1 MAIELSASF
10 EVLDERFARLA
21 FGNVHLEKLF
31 TGCRW
36 AEGPAWF
43 AAGRYLVWSDIPN
56 DRMLRWD
63 ETDGSVSVFRQP
75 AMNTNGHTVDQQGR
89 LVSCEHRGR
98 CVSRTGHDG
107 KRVVLADRF
116 EGKRFNSPNDLVVK
130 SDGSIWFS
138 DPSYGIDSDYEGDA
152 APSELGECCV
162 YRIDGDSGAV
172 SRVASGFVQ
181 PNGLAFSP
189 DEQWLYVADTGATHV
204 ANGPRHIR
212 RFRVQE
218 GGRTVAGGEL
228 WAECT
233 AGLFDG
239 FRVDVDGR
247 VWTSA
252 GDGVHCYAPDG
263 ALIGKVRV
271 PETVANVCFGGPK
284 LNRLFICATTSLYSV
299 FLNTRGLR
307 TSPPA

>member
-1 MAIELSASF
+1 MPIELNPCF
-10 EVLDERFARLA
+10 EVLDRRFRQLA
-21 FGNVHLEKLF
+21 FANVHVEKLY

-75 AMNTNGHTVDQQGR
+75 SLNANGHTVDPQGR

-98 CVSRTGHDG
+98 CVSRTEHDG
-107 KRVVLADRF
+107 TRTVLASHF
-116 EGKRFNSPNDLVVK
+116 EGKRLNSPNDVVVK

-152 APSELGECCV
+152 APSEIGQRCV
-162 YRIDGDSGAV
+162 YRIEADLGTVTRVGGD
-172 SRVASGFVQ
+172 FVQ

-189 DEQWLYVADTGATHV
+189 DESLLYVADTGATHV
-204 ANGPRHIR
+204 QDGPRHIR
-212 RFRVQE
+212 RFRVE
-218 GGRTVAGGEL
+218 GNGRTLSGGEVF
-228 WAECT
+228 AECGK
-233 AGLFDG
+233 GLFDG
-239 FRVDVDGR
+239 FRVDTQGH

-263 ALIGKVRV
+263 DLIGKIRV
-271 PETVANVCFGGPK
+271 PEVVANVCFGGPK
-284 LNRLFICATTSLYSV
+284 LNRLFICATTSLYAV
-299 FLNTRGLR
+299 YLNARGASR
-307 TSPPA
+307 PSR